1 MANLAKT
8 TVFTATSAQKET
20 PLDKT
25 TRVVKRIT
33 EDETEVRHQ
42 KTARLRKAR
51 FENEA
56 DTHDAT
62 IEAISSKARK
72 KRS

>member
-8 TVFTATSAQKET
+8 TVFTSSGSQKET

-25 TRVVKRIT
+25 TRIVRRIN
-33 EDETEVRHQ
+33 EDAADVRHQ

-51 FENEA
+51 FESEA
-56 DTHDAT
+56 DTP
-62 IEAISSKARK
+62 ER
-72 KRS
+72 